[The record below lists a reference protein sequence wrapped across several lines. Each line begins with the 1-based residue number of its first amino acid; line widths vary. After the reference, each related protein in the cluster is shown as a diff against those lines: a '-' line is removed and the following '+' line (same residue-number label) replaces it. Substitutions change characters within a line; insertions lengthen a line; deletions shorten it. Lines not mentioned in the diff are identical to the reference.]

1 MSLIDSKIT
10 VLGGGLMGHAIAY
23 VFASVG
29 HQVSVFEPGKEARD
43 TLIER
48 ILRISE
54 SLETKD
60 FEIQNILVPDSLEK
74 SLSDCDLVIEA
85 IPEKLELKKDIFDQ
99 CIKFAPK
106 HAILATNTS
115 GLPIT
120 LIAKDTKEPNRIVGT
135 HFWNPPHLVPLV
147 EVIESPYSDRNN
159 IKIIMDLMR
168 SAGKVPVHVEKDVP
182 GFIGNR
188 LQHALKREAIALVEQ
203 GICDAETVDLVVK
216 EGFGQRLAVMG
227 PLENS
232 DLVGLNLTLDIHG
245 FLLKEL
251 DNSARPQELLRNK
264 VNDGKL
270 GMSTG
275 EGFRKWTK
283 SESLAAQERLVRH
296 LTNIAKRRIK
306 KGS

>member
-1 MSLIDSKIT
+1 
-10 VLGGGLMGHAIAY
+10 MG
-23 VFASVG
+23 
-29 HQVSVFEPGKEARD
+29 
-43 TLIER
+43 
-48 ILRISE
+48 
-54 SLETKD
+54 
-60 FEIQNILVPDSLEK
+60 
-74 SLSDCDLVIEA
+74 
-85 IPEKLELKKDIFDQ
+85 
-99 CIKFAPK
+99 
-106 HAILATNTS
+106 
-115 GLPIT
+115 
-120 LIAKDTKEPNRIVGT
+120 
-135 HFWNPPHLVPLV
+135 
-147 EVIESPYSDRNN
+147 
-159 IKIIMDLMR
+159 LMR
-168 SAGKVPVHVEKDVP
+168 SVGKVPVHVEKDVP

-251 DNSARPQELLRNK
+251 DNSAKPQELLRNK

-283 SESLAAQERLVRH
+283 SESLAAHERLVRH